1 MRTKPLK
8 RVPKDG
14 NSVGCCCES
23 TGIIKSDQKDVLRM
37 KRNLGKNNESASYCC
52 KSANTFSAEKLPSE
66 DAY

>member
-1 MRTKPLK
+1 MGTKPLK

-23 TGIIKSDQKDVLRM
+23 TSDQKDVLRM